1 MFYLNHEEGP
11 SKLFNISL
19 ICTNWPKMLQILESQ
34 AVYWEMF
41 FLVIIAINRVGGLK
55 RKHSHHNWCKYQI
68 EDQSYL
74 KFSHKRISSG
84 ATTKE
89 KVIQDQYQLTIK
101 YLNLMIF

>member
-11 SKLFNISL
+11 SKLFNTSL

-74 KFSHKRISSG
+74 KNSAR
-84 ATTKE
+84 KE
-89 KVIQDQYQLTIK
+89 KVIQDQHQLTIK
-101 YLNLMIF
+101 YLILMLFFY